1 MGQHVHQPIMSTA
14 MAITH
19 TTVRQGWDHSSR
31 SNDREKQKSG
41 TFLPPLK
48 EGGLSQSSTMKK
60 SSKKCP
66 SSYPTSEHGSSRKY
80 YPHFHRS
87 RPGKTLTDGKNIFSK
102 NHVQIQQ
109 GNKHKKL
116 SPSGQKCVCSKES
129 TCIFDRSWDK
139 KGFASHVV
147 RVRRNPNPNLIAE
160 ILMTHT
166 TRLVLAKMKTTKQ
179 TSVLDFH
186 WPCRILVWFQ
196 SGILMSS
203 GGSHVGP

>member
-1 MGQHVHQPIMSTA
+1 MFINQSCQPPWQLRTLQSDKGEIILQDQM
-14 MAITH
+14 I
-19 TTVRQGWDHSSR
+19 GK
-31 SNDREKQKSG
+31 NKKQAH
-41 TFLPPLK
+41 FCPPLK
-48 EGGLSQSSTMKK
+48 EGGLSQSSTMNK
-60 SSKKCP
+60 SSKKSP
-66 SSYPTSEHGSSRKY
+66 SSNPTSEHNFSRKY

-186 WPCRILVWFQ
+186 WLRRILV
-196 SGILMSS
+196 
-203 GGSHVGP
+203 